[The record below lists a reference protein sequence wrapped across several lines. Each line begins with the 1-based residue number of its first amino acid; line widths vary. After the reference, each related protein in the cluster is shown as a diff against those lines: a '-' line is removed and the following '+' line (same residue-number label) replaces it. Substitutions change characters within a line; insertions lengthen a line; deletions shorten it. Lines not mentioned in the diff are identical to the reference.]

1 MGNIGD
7 YDQAQ
12 ATQAALDFIT
22 GLKQFRDEPRDQ
34 SCGGIGDDIIEELT
48 KEMDTKM

>member
-1 MGNIGD
+1 MGNIAD

-22 GLKQFRDEPRDQ
+22 GLKQFRDETRDQ
-34 SCGGIGDDIIEELT
+34 SCGVGDDIIEGLT